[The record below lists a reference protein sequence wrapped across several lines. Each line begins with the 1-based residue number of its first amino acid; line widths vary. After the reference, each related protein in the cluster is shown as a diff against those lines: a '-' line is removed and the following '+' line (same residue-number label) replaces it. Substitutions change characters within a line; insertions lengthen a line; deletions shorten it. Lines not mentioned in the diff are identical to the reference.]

1 MGIATT
7 ATLVPAPRQLSDQ
20 NSLGT
25 VLGASPTD
33 LIGFYG
39 ATAIPQNTTAISIS
53 TGTVA
58 QVITALG
65 NLGLIK
71 TTA

>member
-7 ATLVPAPRQLSDQ
+7 STLVPGPRQLSDQ
-20 NSLGT
+20 NPLGT
-25 VLGASPTD
+25 QLGTSPTD

-39 ATAIPQNTTAISIS
+39 TAPIVQNTTAISIS
-53 TGTVA
+53 TGTTA
-58 QVITALG
+58 QIITALG

>member
-7 ATLVPAPRQLSDQ
+7 ATLAPAPRQVSDQ
-20 NSLGT
+20 NPLGT
-25 VLGASPTD
+25 QLGASPTD

-39 ATAIPQNTTAISIS
+39 TTPIPQNTTAISIS
-53 TGTVA
+53 TGTAA
-58 QVITALG
+58 QIITALG

-71 TTA
+71 TTT